1 MNNSGGNPF
10 MRSLF
15 NYLIILLVLIA
26 PVVSNAADSLK
37 LRYITSAT
45 VDDKGVILKMP
56 EGVACTD
63 SELIVADTENDRLV
77 RYSYQDKN
85 LKGGTEIKVA
95 QIALP
100 TRIFLNSKG
109 EIFVLDGKTH
119 KISRLKNDGT
129 FEGYVEPQGV
139 TAPANFSIKS
149 FRLDS
154 SDNIYLLDIFG
165 ERVLRLDQGSRMTE
179 QIPFPKGYGFVTDL
193 AVTLGGDI
201 LLLDSVKSVVYV
213 SKKGSPG
220 FVPFTKDLSGYMN
233 FASYIATSSTGS
245 DIYLLDQN
253 GGAVVVLG
261 PDGSF
266 KGRQLSLGWKPGMLY
281 YPTQMCINKRG
292 DVFIADRSNSRVQI
306 FENVK

>member
-1 MNNSGGNPF
+1 
-10 MRSLF
+10 MRSLLK
-15 NYLIILLVLIA
+15 YSAILLVLMA
-26 PVVSNAADSLK
+26 PLVSNAADSLK

-45 VDDKGVILKMP
+45 ADDKGVILKLP

-63 SELIVADTENDRLV
+63 TELIVTDTENDRLV

-85 LKGGTEIKVA
+85 LKGGSEIKVS
-95 QIALP
+95 QIAFP
-100 TRIFLNSKG
+100 TRLFLNSKG
-109 EIFVLDGKTH
+109 ELYVLDGKTH

-129 FEGYVEPQGV
+129 FIGYLEPQAV

-165 ERVLRLDQGSRMTE
+165 ERVLKVDQGGKMTE
-179 QIPFPKGYGFVTDL
+179 QVPFPKGYGFITDL
-193 AVTLGGDI
+193 AITPGGDI
-201 LLLDSVKSVVYV
+201 LLIDSPKSVVYI
-213 SKKGSPG
+213 SKKGAPG

-233 FASYIATSSTGS
+233 FASYIATTGTGS

-261 PDGSF
+261 PDGTF

-281 YPTQMCINKRG
+281 YPTQMCMNKKG